1 MEAEHIEKLA
11 LRQSLRNLSQMG
23 TAILDNDSALVT
35 QIGVRPREGVEE
47 ATGQVDQAFK
57 LLEAQS
63 RELAKANRKRSS

>member
-1 MEAEHIEKLA
+1 
-11 LRQSLRNLSQMG
+11 MG

-35 QIGVRPREGVEE
+35 QIGIRPREGVEE
-47 ATGQVDQAFK
+47 TTGQVDQAFK